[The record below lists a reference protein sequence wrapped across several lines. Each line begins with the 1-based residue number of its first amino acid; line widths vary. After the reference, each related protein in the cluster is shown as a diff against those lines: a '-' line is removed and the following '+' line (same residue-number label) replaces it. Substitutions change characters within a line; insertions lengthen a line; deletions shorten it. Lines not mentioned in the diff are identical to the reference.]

1 MLEKHGVLERKS
13 RKIMIKKII
22 SGGLTVSDQAALD
35 ATMLLDIP
43 HGRYIP
49 WGRMTEIGVLP
60 SKYKLQELNTDN
72 HFHCI
77 ERNVKESKGTLIISA
92 GQLNDDAKYAKIRT
106 IKHSHQ
112 LFVVDLELTPS
123 FKAPTLVNDWIQKFN
138 IDVLY
143 IIGPFTYEYLNI
155 DRHMT
160 IIVEGALLLAVMDA
174 PQGSTVTD
182 YYKDMYLQK
191 LTVLPKTVDEAVEK
205 IITDMTLEERVR
217 MANFD
222 KEELR
227 VINYS
232 LSIFIR
238 NQLFMKDINK
248 ELFESCRTVS
258 GNKSLNETTAA
269 LVIIE
274 RLWEEI
280 RKEYRLRI

>member
-1 MLEKHGVLERKS
+1 ML
-13 RKIMIKKII
+13 KKII
-22 SGGLTVSDQAALD
+22 SGGLTVADQAVLD
-35 ATMLLDIP
+35 AAISLSIP
-43 HGRYIP
+43 HGGYIP
-49 WGRMTEIGVLP
+49 WGRMTEIGMLP
-60 SKYKLQELNTDN
+60 SKYKLQELNADD
-72 HFHCI
+72 HLYCI
-77 ERNVKESKGTLIISA
+77 ERNVKESTGTLIISA
-92 GQLNDDAKYAKIRT
+92 GGLNDGSKYARKVT

-112 LFVVDLELTPS
+112 VFVVDLELTPS
-123 FKAPTLVNDWIQKFN
+123 FEATTIVYDWIQTYN

-143 IIGPFTYEYLNI
+143 IIGPFTFEYYNI

-160 IIVEGALLLAVMDA
+160 IIVEGALLLDIMDA
-174 PQGSTVTD
+174 PQGSKVTD

-191 LTVLPKTVDEAVEK
+191 IPVLPKTVDEAIEQ
-205 IITDMTLEERVR
+205 IISDMSLEEKVR

-248 ELFESCRTVS
+248 ELFESCLAVS
-258 GNKSLNETTAA
+258 ENKNLNESTAA

-274 RLWEEI
+274 KLWE
-280 RKEYRLRI
+280 KLRNTYKLRVVK

>member
-1 MLEKHGVLERKS
+1 MV
-13 RKIMIKKII
+13 KKII
-22 SGGLTVSDQAALD
+22 SGGLTVADQAVLD
-35 ATMLLDIP
+35 AAISLDIP
-43 HGRYIP
+43 YGGYIP
-49 WGRMTEIGVLP
+49 WSRMTEIGQLP
-60 SKYKLQELNTDN
+60 SKYKLQELNTDD
-72 HFHCI
+72 HLYCI
-77 ERNVKESKGTLIISA
+77 ERNVEESTGTLIISA
-92 GQLNDDAKYAKIRT
+92 GELNDGSKYARKES

-112 LFVVDLELTPS
+112 VFVVDLELTPS
-123 FKAPTLVNDWIQKFN
+123 FEAISLVNDWIQTHN

-160 IIVEGALLLAVMDA
+160 IIVEGVLLLDLMDA
-174 PQGSTVTD
+174 PRGSKVTD
-182 YYKDMYLQK
+182 YYKDMYVQK
-191 LTVLPKTVDEAVEK
+191 LPVLPKTVDEAVDQ
-205 IITDMTLEERVR
+205 IISDMTLEERVR

-258 GNKSLNETTAA
+258 GNKNLNEGTAA

-274 RLWEEI
+274 RIWEKL
-280 RKEYRLRI
+280 RKIYRLRVVK

>member
-1 MLEKHGVLERKS
+1 MTL
-13 RKIMIKKII
+13 KKII

-35 ATMLLDIP
+35 AAISLGIS
-43 HGRYIP
+43 HGGYIP
-49 WGRMTEIGVLP
+49 WGRNTEIGILP
-60 SKYKLQELNTDN
+60 SKFKLQELNTDN

-77 ERNVKESKGTLIISA
+77 ERNVKESKGTLIVCA
-92 GQLNDDAKYAKIRT
+92 GGLNDDAKYAKIRT
-106 IKHSHQ
+106 MKYSHQ
-112 LFVVDLELTPS
+112 LFVFDLELTPS

-160 IIVEGALLLAVMDA
+160 IIVEGALLLAIVDA
-174 PQGSTVTD
+174 PLGSKVTD
-182 YYKDMYLQK
+182 YYKDMYLEK
-191 LTVLPKTVDEAVEK
+191 LPVLPKTVDEAVDQ
-205 IITDMTLEERVR
+205 IISGMTLEERVR

-238 NQLFMKDINK
+238 NHLFMKDINK
-248 ELFESCRTVS
+248 KLFESCRIVS
-258 GNKSLNETTAA
+258 GNKNLNESTAA
-269 LVIIE
+269 MVIIE
-274 RLWEEI
+274 KLWEQLRETH
-280 RKEYRLRI
+280 RLRLVK

>member
-1 MLEKHGVLERKS
+1 
-13 RKIMIKKII
+13 MIKKII

-35 ATMLLDIP
+35 SAISLGIP
-43 HGRYIP
+43 HGGYIP
-49 WGRMTEIGVLP
+49 WGRMTEIGMLP
-60 SKYKLQELNTDN
+60 SKYKLKELNTDN
-72 HFHCI
+72 HFECI
-77 ERNVKESKGTLIISA
+77 EKNVKESKGTLIISVDK
-92 GQLNDDAKYAKIRT
+92 LNDDAEYARRMT
-106 IKHSHQ
+106 MKHTHQ

-123 FKAPTLVNDWIQKFN
+123 FEAVSLVNDWIQLYN

-160 IIVEGALLLAVMDA
+160 IIIEGALLLDLMDA
-174 PQGSTVTD
+174 PQGSKVTD

-191 LTVLPKTVDEAVEK
+191 LPALPKTVDEAVDQ
-205 IITDMTLEERVR
+205 IITDMSLEERVR
-217 MANFD
+217 MASFD

-238 NQLFMKDINK
+238 NQLLMKDINK
-248 ELFESCRTVS
+248 KLFESCRTVS
-258 GNKSLNETTAA
+258 ENKNLNEGTAA

-274 RLWEEI
+274 RLWEKL
-280 RKEYRLRI
+280 RKTYRLRVVK

>member
-1 MLEKHGVLERKS
+1 ML
-13 RKIMIKKII
+13 KKII

-35 ATMLLDIP
+35 AAISLGIP
-43 HGRYIP
+43 HGGYIP
-49 WGRMTEIGVLP
+49 WGRMTEIGTLS
-60 SKYKLQELNTDN
+60 SKYKLQEMKTDN
-72 HFHCI
+72 HFECI
-77 ERNVKESKGTLIISA
+77 ERNVKESTGTLIISVA
-92 GQLNDDAKYAKIRT
+92 ELNDDSKYARKIT
-106 IKHSHQ
+106 IKNSHQ
-112 LFVVDLELTPS
+112 VFVVDLELIPS
-123 FKAPTLVNDWIQKFN
+123 FEATTLVYDWIQKYN
-138 IDVLY
+138 IDVLF

-160 IIVEGALLLAVMDA
+160 IIIEGALLLDLMDA
-174 PQGSTVTD
+174 PQGSKATD

-191 LTVLPKTVDEAVEK
+191 LPDLPKTVDEAVDQ
-205 IITDMTLEERVR
+205 IMSDMTLDERVR

-248 ELFESCRTVS
+248 ELFESCLTVS
-258 GNKSLNETTAA
+258 GNKNLNEGTAA

-274 RLWEEI
+274 RLWEKL
-280 RKEYRLRI
+280 RKTYKLRVVK

>member
-1 MLEKHGVLERKS
+1 MTL
-13 RKIMIKKII
+13 KKII

-35 ATMLLDIP
+35 AAISLGIS
-43 HGRYIP
+43 HGGYIP
-49 WGRMTEIGVLP
+49 WGRMTEIDALP
-60 SKYKLQELNTDN
+60 SKYKIQELNTDN

-77 ERNVKESKGTLIISA
+77 ERNVKESKGTLIVCA
-92 GQLNDDAKYAKIRT
+92 GELNDDAKYAKIRT
-106 IKHSHQ
+106 IKYSHQ

-143 IIGPFTYEYLNI
+143 IMGPFTYEYLNI

-160 IIVEGALLLAVMDA
+160 IIIEGALLLDVMDA
-174 PQGSTVTD
+174 PQGSKVTD
-182 YYKDMYLQK
+182 YYKDMYLEK
-191 LTVLPKTVDEAVEK
+191 LPVLPKTVDEAIDQ
-205 IITDMTLEERVR
+205 IISDMTLEERVR

-238 NQLFMKDINK
+238 NHLFMKDINK
-248 ELFESCRTVS
+248 ELFESCRMVS
-258 GNKSLNETTAA
+258 GNKNLNESTAA

-274 RLWEEI
+274 KLWEKLRET
-280 RKEYRLRI
+280 YRLRIVK

>member
-1 MLEKHGVLERKS
+1 MTL
-13 RKIMIKKII
+13 KKII

-35 ATMLLDIP
+35 AAISLGIS
-43 HGRYIP
+43 HGGYIP
-49 WGRMTEIGVLP
+49 WGRNTEIGILP
-60 SKYKLQELNTDN
+60 SKFKLQELNTDN

-77 ERNVKESKGTLIISA
+77 ERNVKESKGTLIVCA
-92 GQLNDDAKYAKIRT
+92 GGLNDDAKYAKIRT
-106 IKHSHQ
+106 IKYSHQ

-143 IIGPFTYEYLNI
+143 IMGPFTYEYLNI

-160 IIVEGALLLAVMDA
+160 IIVEGALLLSIMDV
-174 PQGSTVTD
+174 PLGSKVTD
-182 YYKDMYLQK
+182 YYKDMYLEK
-191 LTVLPKTVDEAVEK
+191 LPVLPKTVDEAVDQ
-205 IITDMTLEERVR
+205 IISGMTLEERVR

-222 KEELR
+222 REELR

-248 ELFESCRTVS
+248 ELFESCRIIS
-258 GNKSLNETTAA
+258 GNKNLNESTAA
-269 LVIIE
+269 MVIIE
-274 RLWEEI
+274 KLWE
-280 RKEYRLRI
+280 RLKETHRLRVIK

>member
-1 MLEKHGVLERKS
+1 ML
-13 RKIMIKKII
+13 KKII
-22 SGGLTVSDQAALD
+22 SGGQTVSDQAALD
-35 ATMLLDIP
+35 AAISLGIS
-43 HGRYIP
+43 HGGYIP
-49 WGRMTEIGVLP
+49 WGRMTEIGTLP
-60 SKYKLQELNTDN
+60 LKYKVHELNTDN
-72 HFHCI
+72 HLDCI

-92 GQLNDDAKYAKIRT
+92 GELNDDSKYARKIT

-112 LFVVDLELTPS
+112 FFVFDLELTPS
-123 FKAPTLVNDWIQKFN
+123 FQAPTLINDWIQLFN

-160 IIVEGALLLAVMDA
+160 IIVEGALLLAIMDA
-174 PQGSTVTD
+174 PQGSKVTD

-191 LTVLPKTVDEAVEK
+191 LPILPKTVNEAVDQ
-205 IITDMTLEERVR
+205 IISDMTLEERVR

-248 ELFESCRTVS
+248 ELFESCRIVS
-258 GNKSLNETTAA
+258 ENKNLNETTAA

-274 RLWEEI
+274 RLWEKL
-280 RKEYRLRI
+280 RKTHRLRVVK

>member
-1 MLEKHGVLERKS
+1 
-13 RKIMIKKII
+13 MIKKII

-35 ATMLLDIP
+35 AAMILGIP
-43 HGRYIP
+43 HGGSIP
-49 WGRMTEIGVLP
+49 WGRITEIGTLP

-92 GQLNDDAKYAKIRT
+92 GELNDDSKYARKVT

-112 LFVVDLELTPS
+112 LFVVDIELTPS
-123 FKAPTLVNDWIQKFN
+123 FKATTLVNDWIQKYN
-138 IDVLY
+138 IDKLY

-174 PQGSTVTD
+174 PQGSKVTD

-191 LTVLPKTVDEAVEK
+191 LPVLPKTVDEAVDQ
-205 IITDMTLEERVR
+205 IISDMSLEERVR

-248 ELFESCRTVS
+248 ELFESCRIVS
-258 GNKSLNETTAA
+258 GNKNLNESTAA

-274 RLWEEI
+274 KLWEKLQETH
-280 RKEYRLRI
+280 RLRIVK